1 MADASNLQTPSANT
15 TDKGNTR
22 VNWTGFLYIALTVL
36 FTVYGQVV
44 IKWQVN
50 LAGDF
55 PPDTMDKVW
64 FILRLLLNV
73 WVISS
78 FAAAFVASLTWM
90 AAMTQFELSF
100 AYPFMSLAYIIVLFL
115 SVALFAEAFTWQK
128 LVGTLIIIGGLFV
141 LTR

>member
-1 MADASNLQTPSANT
+1 MADASNPQTPST
-15 TDKGNTR
+15 SKGQVR
-22 VNWTGFLYIALTVL
+22 VNWMGFLYIALTIL

-64 FILRLLLNV
+64 FIFKLLLNV

-128 LVGTLIIIGGLFV
+128 LIGTLIIVAGLFV